1 MIQVLKAMIVREI
14 QEHKVAFV
22 YAPFFVS
29 IILCLV
35 IASVYFG
42 GTNIQTDQFNFSTE
56 YYDEEIRQAM
66 QSVSSV
72 SRIDI
77 VRTGLLVLGFPIL
90 LTVGFGLLAYSLSTF
105 ADERKDRSLIFWRSL
120 PVSDLTTVLSKVFTV
135 TLIVPLMVLPFI
147 ILLQLVSMTSA
158 SIFFATNDIVSFGW
172 LWGSYI
178 FTDWFRII
186 FSLWAQSLWSLPL
199 FLWLMLAG
207 TYAARPIAG
216 AIVPPV
222 ILIVL
227 ERIIFKT
234 NLVLEFIENRIGF
247 WSRADS
253 FPKEYQELRVVDVSD
268 IFLLFSTQAFWI
280 GILASVI
287 LVAGIVYVRSSNSD
301 HAID

>member
-1 MIQVLKAMIVREI
+1 MIEVLKAMTVREI

-29 IILCLV
+29 IILCFV

-120 PVSDLTTVLSKVFTV
+120 PVSDLTTVLSKVFIV
-135 TLIVPLMVLPFI
+135 TLIVPLMVIPYI
-147 ILLQLVSMTSA
+147 ILLQLVAMTSA

-178 FTDWFRII
+178 ITDWFRII
-186 FSLWAQSLWSLPL
+186 FSLWAQALWSLPL

-227 ERIIFKT
+227 EGVIFKT

-247 WSRADS
+247 WSRSDS
-253 FPKEYQELRVVDVSD
+253 FPKEYQEIRVVDISD
-268 IFLLFSTQAFWI
+268 ILLLFSTQAFWI
-280 GILASVI
+280 GIFASVI

>member
-135 TLIVPLMVLPFI
+135 TLIVPLMVLPYI

-227 ERIIFKT
+227 EGIIFKT

-268 IFLLFSTQAFWI
+268 ILLLFSTQAFWI
-280 GILASVI
+280 GILASAI

-301 HAID
+301 HAMD

>member
-29 IILCLV
+29 IILCFV

-120 PVSDLTTVLSKVFTV
+120 PVSDLTTVLSKVFIV
-135 TLIVPLMVLPFI
+135 TLIVPLMVIPYI

-178 FTDWFRII
+178 ITDWFRII
-186 FSLWAQSLWSLPL
+186 FSLWAQALWSLPL

-227 ERIIFKT
+227 EGVIFKT

-247 WSRADS
+247 WSRSDS
-253 FPKEYQELRVVDVSD
+253 FPKEYQELRVVDISD
-268 IFLLFSTQAFWI
+268 ILLLFSTQAFWI
-280 GILASVI
+280 GIFASVI

>member
-29 IILCLV
+29 IILCFV

-135 TLIVPLMVLPFI
+135 TLIVPLMVLPYI

-280 GILASVI
+280 GILASAI

-301 HAID
+301 HAMD

>member
-1 MIQVLKAMIVREI
+1 MIQVFKAMIVREI

-29 IILCLV
+29 IILCFV

-120 PVSDLTTVLSKVFTV
+120 PVSDLTTVLSKVFIV
-135 TLIVPLMVLPFI
+135 TLIVPLIVIPYI
-147 ILLQLVSMTSA
+147 ILLQLVAMTSA

-178 FTDWFRII
+178 ITDWFRII
-186 FSLWAQSLWSLPL
+186 FSLWAQALWSLPL

-227 ERIIFKT
+227 EGVIFKT

-247 WSRADS
+247 WSRSDS
-253 FPKEYQELRVVDVSD
+253 FPKEYQEIRVVDISD
-268 IFLLFSTQAFWI
+268 ILLLFSTQAFWI

>member
-1 MIQVLKAMIVREI
+1 MIQVLKAMTVREI

-29 IILCLV
+29 IILCFV

-90 LTVGFGLLAYSLSTF
+90 LTVGFGVLAYSLSTF

-120 PVSDLTTVLSKVFTV
+120 PVSDLTTVLSKVFIV
-135 TLIVPLMVLPFI
+135 TLIVPLIVIPYI
-147 ILLQLVSMTSA
+147 ILLQLVAMTSA

-178 FTDWFRII
+178 ITDWFRII
-186 FSLWAQSLWSLPL
+186 FSLWAQALWSLPL

-227 ERIIFKT
+227 EGVIFKT

-247 WSRADS
+247 WSRSDS
-253 FPKEYQELRVVDVSD
+253 FPKEYQEIRVVDISD
-268 IFLLFSTQAFWI
+268 ILLLFSTQAFWI

>member
-29 IILCLV
+29 IILCFV

-135 TLIVPLMVLPFI
+135 TLIVPLMVLPYI

-158 SIFFATNDIVSFGW
+158 SIFFATNDIVSFSW

-227 ERIIFKT
+227 EGIIFKT

-253 FPKEYQELRVVDVSD
+253 FPKEYQELRVVDVPD
-268 IFLLFSTQAFWI
+268 ILLLFSTQAFWI

>member
-29 IILCLV
+29 FILCFV

-42 GTNIQTDQFNFSTE
+42 GTSIQTDQFNFSTE

-120 PVSDLTTVLSKVFTV
+120 PVSDLTTVLSKVFVV
-135 TLIVPLMVLPFI
+135 TLIVPLMVLPYI
-147 ILLQLVSMTSA
+147 ILLQLVAMTSA

-178 FTDWFRII
+178 ITDWFRII
-186 FSLWAQSLWSLPL
+186 FSLWAQALWSLPL

-207 TYAARPIAG
+207 TYAARPVAG

-227 ERIIFKT
+227 EGVIFKT

-247 WSRADS
+247 WSRSDS
-253 FPKEYQELRVVDVSD
+253 FPKEYQELRVVDITD
-268 IFLLFSTQAFWI
+268 ILLLFSTQAFWI

-287 LVAGIVYVRSSNSD
+287 LVAGIVYFRSSNSD

>member
-29 IILCLV
+29 IILCFV

-42 GTNIQTDQFNFSTE
+42 VTNIQTDQFNFSTE

-120 PVSDLTTVLSKVFTV
+120 PVSDLITVLSKVCIV
-135 TLIVPLMVLPFI
+135 TLIVPLMVIPYI
-147 ILLQLVSMTSA
+147 ILLQLVAMTSA

-172 LWGSYI
+172 LCGSYI
-178 FTDWFRII
+178 ITEWFRII
-186 FSLWAQSLWSLPL
+186 FSLWAQALWSLPL

-207 TYAARPIAG
+207 TYATRPIAG

-227 ERIIFKT
+227 EGVIFKT

-247 WSRADS
+247 WSRSDS
-253 FPKEYQELRVVDVSD
+253 FPKEYQEIRVVDISD
-268 IFLLFSTQAFWI
+268 ILLLFSTQAFWI

>member
-1 MIQVLKAMIVREI
+1 MIQVLQAMIVREI

-120 PVSDLTTVLSKVFTV
+120 PVSDLITVLSKVFTV
-135 TLIVPLMVLPFI
+135 TLIVPLMVLPYI

-268 IFLLFSTQAFWI
+268 ILLLFSTQAFWI

>member
-1 MIQVLKAMIVREI
+1 MIQTLKAMIVREI

-29 IILCLV
+29 FILCFV

-42 GTNIQTDQFNFSTE
+42 GTSIQTDQFNFSTE

-120 PVSDLTTVLSKVFTV
+120 PVSDLTTVLSKVFVV
-135 TLIVPLMVLPFI
+135 TLIVPLMVLPYI
-147 ILLQLVSMTSA
+147 ILLQLVAMTSA

-178 FTDWFRII
+178 ITDWFRII
-186 FSLWAQSLWSLPL
+186 FSLWAQALWSLPL

-207 TYAARPIAG
+207 TFAARPIAG

-227 ERIIFKT
+227 EGVIFKT

-247 WSRADS
+247 WSRSDS
-253 FPKEYQELRVVDVSD
+253 FPKEYQELRVVDISD
-268 IFLLFSTQAFWI
+268 ILLLFSTQAFWI

>member
-29 IILCLV
+29 FILCFV

-42 GTNIQTDQFNFSTE
+42 GTSIQTDQFNFSTE

-66 QSVSSV
+66 QSVSSI

-120 PVSDLTTVLSKVFTV
+120 PVSDLTTVLSKVFVV
-135 TLIVPLMVLPFI
+135 TLIVPLMVLPYI
-147 ILLQLVSMTSA
+147 ILLQLVAMTSA
-158 SIFFATNDIVSFGW
+158 SIFFATNDIVSFSW

-178 FTDWFRII
+178 ITDWFRII
-186 FSLWAQSLWSLPL
+186 FSLWAQALWSLPL

-207 TYAARPIAG
+207 TFAARPIAG

-227 ERIIFKT
+227 EGVIFKT

-247 WSRADS
+247 WSRSDS
-253 FPKEYQELRVVDVSD
+253 FPKEYQELRVVDITD
-268 IFLLFSTQAFWI
+268 ILLLFSTQAFWV

-287 LVAGIVYVRSSNSD
+287 LVAGIVYFRSSNSD

>member
-135 TLIVPLMVLPFI
+135 TLIVPLMVLPYI

-227 ERIIFKT
+227 EGIIFKT

-253 FPKEYQELRVVDVSD
+253 FPKEYQELRVVDISD

-280 GILASVI
+280 GILASAI

>member
-29 IILCLV
+29 IILCFV

-120 PVSDLTTVLSKVFTV
+120 PVSDLTTVLSKVFIV
-135 TLIVPLMVLPFI
+135 TLIVPLMVLPYI
-147 ILLQLVSMTSA
+147 ILLQLVAMTSA

-178 FTDWFRII
+178 ITDWFRII
-186 FSLWAQSLWSLPL
+186 FSLWAQALWSLPL

-227 ERIIFKT
+227 EGVIFKT

-247 WSRADS
+247 WSRSDS
-253 FPKEYQELRVVDVSD
+253 FPKEYQEIRVVDISD
-268 IFLLFSTQAFWI
+268 ILLLFSTQAFWI

>member
-29 IILCLV
+29 IILCFV

-120 PVSDLTTVLSKVFTV
+120 PVSDLTTVLSKVFIV
-135 TLIVPLMVLPFI
+135 TLIVPLMVIPYI
-147 ILLQLVSMTSA
+147 ILLQIVAMTSA

-178 FTDWFRII
+178 ITDWFRIL
-186 FSLWAQSLWSLPL
+186 FSLWAQALWSLPL

-227 ERIIFKT
+227 EGVIFKT

-247 WSRADS
+247 WSRSDS
-253 FPKEYQELRVVDVSD
+253 FPKEYQEIRVVDISD
-268 IFLLFSTQAFWI
+268 ILLLFSTQAFWI
-280 GILASVI
+280 GIFASVI

>member
-1 MIQVLKAMIVREI
+1 MIQVLKAMTVREI

-29 IILCLV
+29 IILCFV

-120 PVSDLTTVLSKVFTV
+120 PVSDLTTVLSKVFIV
-135 TLIVPLMVLPFI
+135 TLIVPLMVIPYI
-147 ILLQLVSMTSA
+147 ILLQLVAMTSA

-178 FTDWFRII
+178 ITDWFRII
-186 FSLWAQSLWSLPL
+186 FSLWAQALWSLPL

-227 ERIIFKT
+227 EGVIFKT

-247 WSRADS
+247 WSRSDS
-253 FPKEYQELRVVDVSD
+253 FPKEYQEIRVVDISD
-268 IFLLFSTQAFWI
+268 ILLLFSTQAFWI

-287 LVAGIVYVRSSNSD
+287 LVVGIVYVRSSNSD

>member
-29 IILCLV
+29 IILCFV

-120 PVSDLTTVLSKVFTV
+120 PVSDLTTVLSKVFIV
-135 TLIVPLMVLPFI
+135 TLIVPLMVVPYI

-178 FTDWFRII
+178 ITDWFRII
-186 FSLWAQSLWSLPL
+186 FSLWAQALWSLPL

-227 ERIIFKT
+227 EGVIFKT

-247 WSRADS
+247 WSRSDS
-253 FPKEYQELRVVDVSD
+253 FPKEYQEIRVVDISD
-268 IFLLFSTQAFWI
+268 ILLLFSTQAFWI

>member
-1 MIQVLKAMIVREI
+1 MIQTLKAMIVREI

-29 IILCLV
+29 FILCFV

-120 PVSDLTTVLSKVFTV
+120 PVSDLTTVLSKVFVV
-135 TLIVPLMVLPFI
+135 TLIVPLMVLPYI
-147 ILLQLVSMTSA
+147 ILLQLVAMTSA

-178 FTDWFRII
+178 ITDWFRII
-186 FSLWAQSLWSLPL
+186 FSLWAQALWSLPL

-207 TYAARPIAG
+207 TFAARPIAG

-227 ERIIFKT
+227 EGVIFKT

-247 WSRADS
+247 WSRSDS
-253 FPKEYQELRVVDVSD
+253 FPKEYQELRVVDISD
-268 IFLLFSTQAFWI
+268 ILLLFSTQAFWI

-287 LVAGIVYVRSSNSD
+287 LVAGIVYFRSSNSD

>member
-29 IILCLV
+29 IILCFV

-120 PVSDLTTVLSKVFTV
+120 PVSDLTTVLSKVFIV
-135 TLIVPLMVLPFI
+135 TLIVPLMVIPYI

-178 FTDWFRII
+178 ITDWFRII
-186 FSLWAQSLWSLPL
+186 FSLWAQALWSLPL

-207 TYAARPIAG
+207 TYATRPIAG

-222 ILIVL
+222 ILVVL
-227 ERIIFKT
+227 EGVIFKT

-247 WSRADS
+247 WSRSDS
-253 FPKEYQELRVVDVSD
+253 FPKEYQEIRVVDISD
-268 IFLLFSTQAFWI
+268 ILLLFSTQAFWI

>member
-1 MIQVLKAMIVREI
+1 MIQVLKAMTVREI

-29 IILCLV
+29 IILCFV

-120 PVSDLTTVLSKVFTV
+120 PVSDLTTVLSKVFIV
-135 TLIVPLMVLPFI
+135 TLIVPLMVIPYI

-158 SIFFATNDIVSFGW
+158 SIFFATNDIVSFSW

-178 FTDWFRII
+178 ITDWFRII
-186 FSLWAQSLWSLPL
+186 FSLWAQALWSLPL

-207 TYAARPIAG
+207 TYATRPIAG

-227 ERIIFKT
+227 EGVIFKT
-234 NLVLEFIENRIGF
+234 NLALEFIENRIGF
-247 WSRADS
+247 WSRSDT
-253 FPKEYQELRVVDVSD
+253 FPKEYQEIRVVDISD
-268 IFLLFSTQAFWI
+268 ILLLFSTQAFWI

>member
-135 TLIVPLMVLPFI
+135 TLIVPLMVLPYI

-186 FSLWAQSLWSLPL
+186 FSLWAQSLWSLPI

-227 ERIIFKT
+227 EGIIFKT

-280 GILASVI
+280 GILASAI

-301 HAID
+301 HAMD

>member
-1 MIQVLKAMIVREI
+1 MIQVFKAMIVREI

-29 IILCLV
+29 IILCFV

-90 LTVGFGLLAYSLSTF
+90 LTVGFGVLAYSLSTF

-120 PVSDLTTVLSKVFTV
+120 PVSDLTTVLSKVFIV
-135 TLIVPLMVLPFI
+135 TLIVPLMVIPYI
-147 ILLQLVSMTSA
+147 ILLQLVAMTSA

-178 FTDWFRII
+178 ITDWFRII
-186 FSLWAQSLWSLPL
+186 FSLWAQALWSLPL

-227 ERIIFKT
+227 EGVIFKT

-247 WSRADS
+247 WSRSDS
-253 FPKEYQELRVVDVSD
+253 FPKEYQEIRVVDISD
-268 IFLLFSTQAFWI
+268 ILLLFSTQAFWI

>member
-29 IILCLV
+29 IILCFV

-120 PVSDLTTVLSKVFTV
+120 PVSDLTTVLSKVFIV
-135 TLIVPLMVLPFI
+135 TLIVPLMVIPYI
-147 ILLQLVSMTSA
+147 ILLQLVAMTSA
-158 SIFFATNDIVSFGW
+158 SIFFATNDIVSFDW

-178 FTDWFRII
+178 ITDWFRII
-186 FSLWAQSLWSLPL
+186 FSLWAQALWSLPL

-227 ERIIFKT
+227 EGVIFKT

-247 WSRADS
+247 WSRSDS
-253 FPKEYQELRVVDVSD
+253 FPKEYQEIRVVDISD
-268 IFLLFSTQAFWI
+268 ILLLFSTQAFWI

>member
-120 PVSDLTTVLSKVFTV
+120 PVSDLTTVLSKVFIV
-135 TLIVPLMVLPFI
+135 TLIVPLMVLPYI
-147 ILLQLVSMTSA
+147 ILLQLVSMISA
-158 SIFFATNDIVSFGW
+158 SIFFATNDIVSFSW

-227 ERIIFKT
+227 EGIIFKT

-268 IFLLFSTQAFWI
+268 ILLLFSTQAFWI

>member
-1 MIQVLKAMIVREI
+1 MIRVLKAMIVREI

-29 IILCLV
+29 IILCFV

-120 PVSDLTTVLSKVFTV
+120 PVSDLTTVLSKVFIV
-135 TLIVPLMVLPFI
+135 TLIVPLMVIPYI
-147 ILLQLVSMTSA
+147 ILLQLVAMTSA

-178 FTDWFRII
+178 ITDWFRII
-186 FSLWAQSLWSLPL
+186 FSLWAQALWSLPL

-227 ERIIFKT
+227 EGVIFKT

-247 WSRADS
+247 WSRSDS
-253 FPKEYQELRVVDVSD
+253 FPKEYQEIRVVDISD
-268 IFLLFSTQAFWI
+268 ILLLFSTQAFWI

>member
-1 MIQVLKAMIVREI
+1 MIQILKAMIVREI

-29 IILCLV
+29 FILCFV

-42 GTNIQTDQFNFSTE
+42 GTSIQTDQFNFSTE

-120 PVSDLTTVLSKVFTV
+120 PVSDLTTVLSKVFVV
-135 TLIVPLMVLPFI
+135 TLIVPLMVLPYI
-147 ILLQLVSMTSA
+147 ILLQLVAMTSA

-178 FTDWFRII
+178 ITDWFRII
-186 FSLWAQSLWSLPL
+186 FSLWAQGLWSLPL

-207 TYAARPIAG
+207 TFAARPIAG

-227 ERIIFKT
+227 EGVIFKT

-247 WSRADS
+247 WSRSDS
-253 FPKEYQELRVVDVSD
+253 FPKEYQELRVVDISD
-268 IFLLFSTQAFWI
+268 ILLLFSTQAFWI

-287 LVAGIVYVRSSNSD
+287 LVAGIVYFRSSNSD

>member
-29 IILCLV
+29 IILCFV

-42 GTNIQTDQFNFSTE
+42 GTNIQTEQFNFSTE

-120 PVSDLTTVLSKVFTV
+120 PVSDLTTVLSKVFMV
-135 TLIVPLMVLPFI
+135 TLIVPLMVVPYI

-158 SIFFATNDIVSFGW
+158 SIFFATNDIVSFSW

-178 FTDWFRII
+178 ITDWFRII
-186 FSLWAQSLWSLPL
+186 FSLWAQALWSLPL

-207 TYAARPIAG
+207 TYATRPIAG

-227 ERIIFKT
+227 EGVIFKT

-247 WSRADS
+247 WSRSDT
-253 FPKEYQELRVVDVSD
+253 FPKEYQEIRVVDISD
-268 IFLLFSTQAFWI
+268 ILLLFSTQAFWV

>member
-135 TLIVPLMVLPFI
+135 TLIVPLMVLPYI

-186 FSLWAQSLWSLPL
+186 FSLWVQSLWSLPL

-227 ERIIFKT
+227 EGIIFKT

-268 IFLLFSTQAFWI
+268 ILLLFSTQAFWI

>member
-1 MIQVLKAMIVREI
+1 MIQVFKAMIVREI

-29 IILCLV
+29 IILCFV

-90 LTVGFGLLAYSLSTF
+90 LTVGFGVLAYSLSTF

-120 PVSDLTTVLSKVFTV
+120 PVSDLTTVLSKVFIV
-135 TLIVPLMVLPFI
+135 TLIVPLMVIPYI
-147 ILLQLVSMTSA
+147 ILLQLVAMTSA

-178 FTDWFRII
+178 ITDWFRII

-227 ERIIFKT
+227 EGVIFKT

-247 WSRADS
+247 WSRSDS
-253 FPKEYQELRVVDVSD
+253 FPKEYQEIRVVDISD
-268 IFLLFSTQAFWI
+268 ILLLFSTQAFWI

>member
-1 MIQVLKAMIVREI
+1 MIQVVKAMIVREI

-135 TLIVPLMVLPFI
+135 TLIVPLMVLPYI

-227 ERIIFKT
+227 EGIIFKT

-268 IFLLFSTQAFWI
+268 ILLLFSTQAFWI

>member
-1 MIQVLKAMIVREI
+1 MIQVLKTMIVREI

-29 IILCLV
+29 IILCFV

-120 PVSDLTTVLSKVFTV
+120 PVSDLITVLSKVCIV
-135 TLIVPLMVLPFI
+135 TLIVPLMVLPYI
-147 ILLQLVSMTSA
+147 TLLQLVAMTSA

-178 FTDWFRII
+178 ITDWFRII
-186 FSLWAQSLWSLPL
+186 FSLWTQALWSLPL

-207 TYAARPIAG
+207 TYAARPIVG

-227 ERIIFKT
+227 EGIIFKT

-247 WSRADS
+247 WSRSDS
-253 FPKEYQELRVVDVSD
+253 FPKEYQELRVVDIPD
-268 IFLLFSTQAFWI
+268 ILLLFSTQSFWI

>member
-29 IILCLV
+29 IILCFV

-120 PVSDLTTVLSKVFTV
+120 PVSDLTTVLSKVFIV
-135 TLIVPLMVLPFI
+135 TLIVPLMVIPYI
-147 ILLQLVSMTSA
+147 ILLQIVAMTSA
-158 SIFFATNDIVSFGW
+158 SIFFATNDIVSFSW

-178 FTDWFRII
+178 ITDWFRII
-186 FSLWAQSLWSLPL
+186 FSLWAQALWALPL

-227 ERIIFKT
+227 EGVIFKT

-247 WSRADS
+247 WSRSDS
-253 FPKEYQELRVVDVSD
+253 FPKEYQEIRVVDISD
-268 IFLLFSTQAFWI
+268 ILLLFSTQAFWI

>member
-1 MIQVLKAMIVREI
+1 MIQVLKAMTVREI

-29 IILCLV
+29 IILCFV

-135 TLIVPLMVLPFI
+135 TLIVPLMVIPYI
-147 ILLQLVSMTSA
+147 ILLQLVAMTSA
-158 SIFFATNDIVSFGW
+158 SIFFATNDIVSFSW

-178 FTDWFRII
+178 ITDWFRII
-186 FSLWAQSLWSLPL
+186 FSLWAQALWSLPL

-227 ERIIFKT
+227 EGIIFKT

-247 WSRADS
+247 WSRSDS
-253 FPKEYQELRVVDVSD
+253 FPKEYQEIRVVDISD
-268 IFLLFSTQAFWI
+268 ILLLFSTQAFWI